1 MIKIVK
7 MEYSGNPAIMTE
19 TVTHKPVDFYELTA
33 LDRTEKDFA
42 DDFRAELSSFG
53 KITRLTDEG
62 THIRINFSREN
73 DGFLFVYPEPDKK
86 PEKKRPTKNLESLI
100 QACNDAQYIVD
111 LSQHWDENG
120 IWWFVQLRPRDLS
133 DFEWSSGKTP
143 YKALKEAILKTN
155 GRVKLC

>member
-7 MEYSGNPAIMTE
+7 MEYSGSPAVMTE

-42 DDFRAELSSFG
+42 DTFRPELSSFG

-73 DGFLFVYPEPDKK
+73 DGYLFVYPEPDKK

-100 QACNDAQYIVD
+100 QACNDAGFTVS
-111 LSQHWDENG
+111 LTQHNDERG
-120 IWWFVQLRPRDLS
+120 LWWFADVIPYDRQDVA
-133 DFEWSSGKTP
+133 WSSGKTP
-143 YKALKEAILKTN
+143 YKALKAAIKQTG